1 MRTGYGQLKAEG
13 REIENQIAEIK
24 GSSSLIREEMEQS
37 TTREQEQEALVNS
50 HQEILEQLQE
60 KEAAYSQEL
69 NQIQLDYA
77 SLEQKVSFAGENL
90 SRIHQEEAT
99 MREELQQMQEALEA
113 GDKEK
118 EEKEQGILTIQQRK
132 MRRRCRT
139 IWQRKR
145 N

>member
-99 MREELQQMQEALEA
+99 MREELQQM
-113 GDKEK
+113 
-118 EEKEQGILTIQQRK
+118 RK
-132 MRRRCRT
+132 HWRQAT
-139 IWQRKR
+139 RKKKKKNR
-145 N
+145 VF